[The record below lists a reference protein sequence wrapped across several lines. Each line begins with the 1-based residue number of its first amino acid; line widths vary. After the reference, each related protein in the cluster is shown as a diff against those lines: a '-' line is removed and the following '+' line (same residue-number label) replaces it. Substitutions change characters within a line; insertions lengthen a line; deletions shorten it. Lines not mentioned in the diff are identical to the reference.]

1 MRCFIAISPSDE
13 VRRKISKFAAECAE
27 AFPGKVKPVAASNL
41 HLTLSFLGET
51 DPSRF
56 EEIFAALASVRF
68 GRFELH
74 AQGAGFFPEDGQPRV
89 LWAGA
94 ALSDELLTLNATCEK
109 AVASLGFPRTSP
121 GFVPHFTV
129 GRAKG
134 SGDEALA
141 AFMQRNAE
149 REFGPFR
156 VGYFSF
162 FTSDLSGKEP
172 VYRAVKDF
180 SLS

>member
-1 MRCFIAISPSDE
+1 MRCFVAISPPDE
-13 VRRKISKFAAECAE
+13 VRRKIAGFAAECAA

-51 DPSRF
+51 DPARFPEIF
-56 EEIFAALASVRF
+56 EELASVRF
-68 GRFELH
+68 GSFRLE
-74 AQGAGFFPEDGQPRV
+74 ARGAGFFPDDGAPRV
-89 LWAGA
+89 LWAGTA
-94 ALSDELLTLNATCEK
+94 PSDALRNLNALCETT
-109 AVASLGFPRTSP
+109 VASLGFPRTSP

-129 GRAKG
+129 GRAKD

-162 FTSDLSGKEP
+162 FTSDLSGKDP
-172 VYRAVKDF
+172 VYTAVKDF
-180 SLS
+180 TLS

>member
-129 GRAKG
+129 GRVKG
-134 SGDEALA
+134 SADPRLA
-141 AFMQRNAE
+141 EFMAE
-149 REFGPFR
+149 RGDKVFGAFAADR
-156 VGYFSF
+156 FFFFS
-162 FTSDLSGKEP
+162 SDLSGKDP
-172 VYRAVKDF
+172 VYIPVREF
-180 SLS
+180 ISI

>member
-162 FTSDLSGKEP
+162 FTSDLSGKDP
-172 VYRAVKDF
+172 VYTAVKDF
-180 SLS
+180 TLS